1 MNSAGTVSSSGL
13 LIGVEMNARGEST
26 PVDELTAWERAVT
39 GQITMLSYIVAHE
52 LIHIQQPPESDKP
65 TLLQQALSEGAAD
78 FIGEM
83 ISGGII
89 NKVQHMYGDA
99 HEQELWAEFR
109 KEMLGTDINRW
120 MYQGDREK
128 DRPADLGY
136 YIGYKICESFY
147 HRAPEKREA
156 VRRILQVTDAQGFL
170 KESGYGGGS

>member
-1 MNSAGTVSSSGL
+1 
-13 LIGVEMNARGEST
+13 
-26 PVDELTAWERAVT
+26 
-39 GQITMLSYIVAHE
+39 
-52 LIHIQQPPESDKP
+52 
-65 TLLQQALSEGAAD
+65 
-78 FIGEM
+78 
-83 ISGGII
+83 
-89 NKVQHMYGDA
+89 MYGDA